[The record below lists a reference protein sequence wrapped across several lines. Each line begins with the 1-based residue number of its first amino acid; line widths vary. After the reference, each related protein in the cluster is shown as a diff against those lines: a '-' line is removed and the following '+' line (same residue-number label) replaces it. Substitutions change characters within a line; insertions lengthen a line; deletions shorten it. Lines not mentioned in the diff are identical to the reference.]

1 MKLILIHF
9 NLILSI
15 SVSRMN
21 MRLPAYLQDE
31 IHRDD
36 QQIPMIN
43 VDLFVDFS
51 EYEWMAEEELEDFDR
66 QVI

>member
-1 MKLILIHF
+1 
-9 NLILSI
+9 
-15 SVSRMN
+15 MN